1 MENLLAATNN
11 SIKYMERRKFI
22 TTTLKA
28 STALTLMNVPAMV
41 KAAGILNSDLTIQ
54 NVIDLILKE
63 IPEAPFKETVDTI
76 KSGNAANKVTG
87 IVTTMFATVDVIRE
101 AIKLKANFII
111 AHEPTFYNHLDD
123 VKWVENNKVVAQKQE
138 LLAKNNITVWRFHD
152 YWHTYKP
159 DGIFYGVIKKLDWQ
173 NYLQPDKGITLP
185 ATTLKNIILHLKSKL
200 GISHVRVIGDLSKT
214 CEKIVLIP
222 GAAGGNMQVSIAEK
236 FNPDLLIV
244 GELQEWETA
253 EYIRDAEL
261 LGNNISLIVLG
272 HTESEEPG
280 MEWLADWLQPKI
292 PAIKINHI
300 ASQSPF
306 IWV

>member
-11 SIKYMERRKFI
+11 SVKYMERRKFI

-159 DGIFYGVIKKLDWQ
+159 DGIFYGMIKKLDWQ

-200 GISHVRVIGDLSKT
+200 SIAHVRVIGDLSKT

-236 FNPDLLIV
+236 FTPDLLIV

-253 EYIRDAEL
+253 EYIRDAGL

-306 IWV
+306 MWV